1 MEIDY
6 DLYAQAMKQALRVEF
21 LSSSE
26 ELKLYAG
33 ALYSAKIWGREVDER
48 NNQIN
53 NPNNI
58 NNVPTD

>member
-1 MEIDY
+1 MEINY
-6 DLYAQAMKQALRVEF
+6 DLYAESMKTALKVKF
-21 LSSSE
+21 LSNSE

-33 ALYSAKIWGREVDER
+33 ALYSAIMWGREVDER